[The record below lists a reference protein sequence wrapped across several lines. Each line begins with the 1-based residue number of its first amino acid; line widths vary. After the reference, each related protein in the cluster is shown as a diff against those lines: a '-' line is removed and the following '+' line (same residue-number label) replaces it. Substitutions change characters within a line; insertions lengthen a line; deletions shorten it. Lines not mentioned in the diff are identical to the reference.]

1 MSALRDLQS
10 GFRRLMVAGDAGDL
24 AETVISDRI
33 AAAARL
39 QVYRNHYRITL
50 VDALAATF
58 PSVQRLVGDDFFG
71 GLARAY
77 IAAHPPAAPCLFEY
91 GATFAD
97 FIAGFPPCRELPY
110 LADVARFEWAINA
123 AWHADDAPALSA
135 DALAAVAPERR
146 EALGLRLHRSV
157 ALLESPWPVLRIW
170 HAARDDSGE
179 TVNLDAGGDRLLT
192 WRKGADV
199 LWRRVGA
206 DEWPFWR
213 GLASGRGLADA
224 AATLPADFD
233 FGRLLAAALN
243 DGLFG
248 DSSCLS

>member
-24 AETVISDRI
+24 ADKVISDRI
-33 AAAARL
+33 GAAARL

-50 VDALAATF
+50 AEALAATF
-58 PSVQRLVGDDFFG
+58 PALQRLVGDDFFG
-71 GLARAY
+71 GLARVY
-77 IAAHPPAAPCLFEY
+77 IAEHPPAAPCLFEY
-91 GATFAD
+91 GATLAD
-97 FIAGFPPCRELPY
+97 FIAAFPPCRDLPY

-123 AWHADDAPALSA
+123 AWHGDDAPALSA
-135 DALAAVAPERR
+135 DALATVAPERR
-146 EALGLRLHRSV
+146 GALDVRLHRSV
-157 ALLESPWPVLRIW
+157 TLLESPWPVLRLW
-170 HAARDDSGE
+170 HAARDDGDE
-179 TVNLDAGGDRLLT
+179 AVNLDAGGDRLLI

-213 GLASGRGLADA
+213 SLADGRGLADA
-224 AATLPADFD
+224 AAALPADFD
-233 FGRLLAAALN
+233 FGHLLAAALN

>member
-1 MSALRDLQS
+1 MPALHDLQS

-24 AETVISDRI
+24 ADKVISDRI

-50 VDALAATF
+50 AEALAATF
-58 PSVQRLVGDDFFG
+58 PAVQRLVGDDFFG

-77 IAAHPPAAPCLFEY
+77 ITEHPPAAPCLFEY

-97 FIAGFPPCRELPY
+97 FIAAFPPCRDLPY

-135 DALAAVAPERR
+135 DALATVAPERR
-146 EALGLRLHRSV
+146 DGLHLRLHRSV
-157 ALLESPWPVLRIW
+157 TLLESRWPVLRLW
-170 HAARDDSGE
+170 RATRGDGNEAVD
-179 TVNLDAGGDRLLT
+179 LDAGGDCLLI
-192 WRKGADV
+192 WRKVADV

-213 GLASGRGLADA
+213 GLASGRHLADA
-224 AATLPADFD
+224 AAVLAADFD
-233 FGRLLAAALN
+233 FTRLLAAALN